1 MRKVI
6 AIFLFLLI
14 LGINMTVCFG
24 AEKKVRLTMTLWGD
38 ANYQKMAEEIVALHQ
53 KKFSNVEVEIMVI
66 PFSEYSK
73 KLSIMNAAGS
83 SPDVAWLASEMTT
96 VFMDSNNLLD
106 ISAIEK
112 DKEFDIND
120 ISHATLSH
128 VRKGK
133 KLYGVSTNAAPGI
146 IFFNKTLFKEKGLK
160 TPLELAKEK
169 KWTFEQMLS
178 SAQAITDSSQ
188 GIFGV
193 RLARDW
199 KSWPDTLVD
208 LFWAYG
214 ADILS
219 KNNQKF
225 ALNSSKGAAALQYF
239 SDLMFKHKVHPKP
252 GEQTSFESGKVAM
265 YRDKFGYVR
274 KLANVKFDWDIAPLP
289 LGPKSEAPIWVGAS
303 CYSVFKD
310 SKNPKEAMELV
321 KTITGKQGQIIAT
334 RLIPPSRKSVQQS
347 DVFLK
352 AQSLPTAEA
361 IKISIIDKLSGP
373 SRPFVTP
380 QNWPLIEAG
389 IQSGLDELFSEKA
402 DVKSV
407 LQKMQKE
414 VEPLLK

>member
-1 MRKVI
+1 MRKVT
-6 AIFLFLLI
+6 AVLLALLI
-14 LGINMTVCFG
+14 MCF
-24 AEKKVRLTMTLWGD
+24 AIVNCAAAQKKVRLTMTLWGD
-38 ANYQKMAEEIVALHQ
+38 VQYQKMAEEIVALHQ
-53 KKFSNVEVEIMVI
+53 KKFPNVEVDVMLI

-96 VFMDSNNLLD
+96 VFMDSGSLLD

-120 ISHATLSH
+120 IFPSTISHL
-128 VRKGK
+128 RKGK

-160 TPLELAKEK
+160 TPLELAKEGN
-169 KWTFEQMLS
+169 WTYDKMLS
-178 SAQAITDSSQ
+178 SAKAITDHSR
-188 GIFGV
+188 GVFGV

-219 KNNQKF
+219 KDNKKF
-225 ALNSSKGAAALQYF
+225 ELNSPKGAAALQYF
-239 SDLMFKHKVHPKP
+239 SDLMFEFKVHPKP

-274 KLANVKFDWDIAPLP
+274 KLANANFDWDIAPLP
-289 LGPKSEAPIWVGAS
+289 LGPNPKAPIWVGAS

-310 SKNPKEAMELV
+310 TKHPREAMELV
-321 KTITGKQGQIIAT
+321 KTITSKQGQTIAT

-352 AQSLPTAEA
+352 AQSLPTVEA

-373 SRPFVTP
+373 SQPFITP

-389 IQSGLDELFSEKA
+389 IQSGLDVLYSGNA
-402 DVKSV
+402 SVKSA
-407 LQKMQKE
+407 LEKMGKE